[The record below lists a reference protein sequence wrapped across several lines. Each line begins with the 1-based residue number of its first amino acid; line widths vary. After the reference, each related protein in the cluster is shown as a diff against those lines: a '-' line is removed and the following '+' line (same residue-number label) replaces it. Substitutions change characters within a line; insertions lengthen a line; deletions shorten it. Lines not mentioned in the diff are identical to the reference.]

1 MIARLSGIALLA
13 LIGLASFGCGQT
25 DPPEVVKRT
34 TPVAPVKDAASVKES
49 TPAKTTPVAVT
60 QAAGNTLIG
69 VVTWAGD
76 PLPIMKAIDLGNNA
90 DKATCQ
96 KKGPVMDEFSVVN
109 PKNKGLRDAFVW
121 LEPMDKDAKFDIPA
135 KLAKPA
141 SPTVEVDQPDCAF
154 IPRVVVVREGQT
166 LVAKNSSSISHNIRW
181 NGLAD
186 GNAGSKLIPPGS
198 DANITLKAEKF
209 PVAFEC
215 NIHGWMK
222 GYAKVIDHPYW
233 AITDADG
240 KFTIAD
246 APAGPCRLKVWHGS
260 NGWLG
265 RAKGAKG
272 QEISVSGGVQDLGAL
287 PY

>member
-1 MIARLSGIALLA
+1 MIARSSALAFLA
-13 LIGLASFGCGQT
+13 LVGAASFGCGQA
-25 DPPEVVKRT
+25 DQPEVVKRS
-34 TPVAPVKDAASVKES
+34 TPVAPVKESASVKEPA
-49 TPAKTTPVAVT
+49 PAKTTPVAVT

-76 PLPIMKAIDLGNNA
+76 PLPVMGPLDLGGNA

-109 PKNKGLRDAFVW
+109 PKNKGLRDAIVW
-121 LEPMDKDAKFDIPA
+121 LEPADKDAKFDIPA

-154 IPRVVVVREGQT
+154 IPRAVVLREGQT
-166 LVAKNSSSISHNIRW
+166 LIAKNSSGISHNFRW
-181 NGLAD
+181 QGLVD
-186 GNAGSKLIPPGS
+186 GNAGNKLIPAGEK
-198 DANITLKAEKF
+198 IEIELKAEKY
-209 PVAFEC
+209 PITIQC

-222 GYAKVIDHPYW
+222 GFVKVIDHPYW
-233 AITDADG
+233 AITDSDG

-246 APAGPCRLKVWHGS
+246 APSGPCRLKVWHGS
-260 NGWLG
+260 RGWLG
-265 RAKGAKG
+265 GAKGAKG
-272 QEISVSGGVQDLGAL
+272 QEISVSGGAQDLGTL